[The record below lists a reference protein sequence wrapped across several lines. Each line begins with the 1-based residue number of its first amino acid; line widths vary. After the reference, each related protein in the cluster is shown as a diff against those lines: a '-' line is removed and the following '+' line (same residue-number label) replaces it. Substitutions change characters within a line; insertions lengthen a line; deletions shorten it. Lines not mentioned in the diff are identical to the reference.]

1 MKKSLIKILSVLVI
15 MVMVLGMLTACGG
28 SNEGTSDEGNGEAAG
43 GATVILVDE
52 DGAEYTYE
60 LEAGKNLRDALHDA
74 GLIDDDNFSKFMVE
88 TIDGHTALMDDGVL
102 WMMADE
108 NKNQIMGFFEE
119 HVLAEGET
127 LYLLYTVAPNFDD

>member
-43 GATVILVDE
+43 VATVILVDE

-108 NKNQIMGFFEE
+108 NKNQITGFFEE